1 LPKNLTVSRQVILAQ
16 YSAYH
21 FKKHRAEYWGIMIR
35 HTVVF
40 NLKHPQ
46 NSSQEKAF
54 LDAALRLASI
64 SSVRNFERLKQISP
78 KNNFTFGLSM
88 EFENKE
94 GYDFYNNHPDH
105 VEFVQKWWIPEVL
118 SFLEIDYE
126 RLDQV

>member
-1 LPKNLTVSRQVILAQ
+1 MV
-16 YSAYH
+16 
-21 FKKHRAEYWGIMIR
+21 R

-40 NLKHPQ
+40 TLKHPR

-64 SSVRNFERLKQISP
+64 SSVRNFERLKQINP
-78 KNNFTFGLSM
+78 KTNFTFGLSM

-94 GYDFYNNHPDH
+94 GYDFYNNHPEHAD
-105 VEFVQKWWIPEVL
+105 FVQRRWIPEVL